1 MSKNSQTR
9 RFPRFQIRD
18 VAGAI
23 SAPHEADV
31 LDLSMGGALIEH
43 EGMFRIGAAFDLG
56 VGNSGSNHLSIRC
69 HVVHSQVSRCKP
81 DGTLYYLTGVKF
93 LDLTLE
99 AEQTLEAVIR
109 SYGYLKHGR

>member
-1 MSKNSQTR
+1 MSQYSQTR

-18 VAGAI
+18 VAGSVAD
-23 SAPHEADV
+23 ACDADV

-43 EGMFRIGAAFDLG
+43 EGMFRIGAAFILG
-56 VGNSGSNHLSIRC
+56 VENSGSHHLSIRC
-69 HVVHSQVSRCKP
+69 HVVHSQVNRCKP
-81 DGTLYYLTGVKF
+81 EGTLYYQTGVKF

>member
-18 VAGAI
+18 VAGSVAD
-23 SAPHEADV
+23 AYDADV
-31 LDLSMGGALIEH
+31 LDLSMGGALMEH
-43 EGMFRIGAAFDLG
+43 EGMFRIGAAFVLG

>member
-1 MSKNSQTR
+1 M
-9 RFPRFQIRD
+9 
-18 VAGAI
+18 
-23 SAPHEADV
+23 

-43 EGMFRIGAAFDLG
+43 EGMFRIGAAFALG
-56 VGNSGSNHLSIRC
+56 MGNSGSNHLSIRC

-99 AEQTLEAVIR
+99 AEQTLGALIR
-109 SYGYLKHGR
+109 SYGARKDKN